1 MRKQLMNKR
10 FTYKPAKSNHRGFSM
25 AEVMVSIL
33 VLTLFTLSATSL
45 MVYAAQN
52 RVSARSD
59 GEVTD
64 RLQLLTERLRDN
76 AAAFAASTSACNATA
91 VANGY
96 GQLLATSLPASDSSI
111 ALNGRT
117 YNVTRTL
124 TPVNVAPYDR
134 LEVTYTFTA
143 VTNTADTI
151 TMTTEIMPNV
161 AFECP

>member
-161 AFECP
+161 AFDCP

>member
-1 MRKQLMNKR
+1 MSKQLISKWL
-10 FTYKPAKSNHRGFSM
+10 TYKPTKSKHHGFGIT
-25 AEVMVSIL
+25 EVLVSIL
-33 VLTLFTLSATSL
+33 MLSLFTLSASSL

-64 RLQLLTERLRDN
+64 QLQLLTEGLRDN

-161 AFECP
+161 AFDCP